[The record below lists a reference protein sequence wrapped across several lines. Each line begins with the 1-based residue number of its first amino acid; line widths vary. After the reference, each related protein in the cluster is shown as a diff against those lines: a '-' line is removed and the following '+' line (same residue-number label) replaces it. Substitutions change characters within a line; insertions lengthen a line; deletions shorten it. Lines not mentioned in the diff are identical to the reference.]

1 MSDARR
7 LDGRVVLVTGAT
19 GGLGREAALACA
31 REGATVVILGRKL
44 AKLHRV
50 HDAIA
55 AEGGDVAIYPM
66 DLEGASPDDHLEL
79 AEKLDSEFGRL
90 DGLLH
95 CAAHFKALA
104 PLPHSDPADIAR
116 AMHVNATAP
125 AWLTMACLPVM
136 AKSQDAAV
144 VFVVDA
150 SERCERAFWGGY
162 GMANPARRALVPML
176 AGEFVPESP
185 VRIHGLQ
192 PGPMKTEL
200 RGRAWMEDF
209 DPAVRS
215 PSAYAPACVELLS
228 SAGRPFAGQI
238 RVVQA

>member
-1 MSDARR
+1 MSDSRR

-79 AEKLDSEFGRL
+79 AEKLDGEFGRL

-104 PLPHSDPADIAR
+104 PLPHSDPADVAR
-116 AMHVNATAP
+116 ALHVNATAP

-136 AKSQDAAV
+136 QKSQDAAV

-150 SERCERAFWGGY
+150 PERCERAFWGGY

-176 AGEFVPESP
+176 AGEFVAESP

-192 PGPMKTEL
+192 PGPMKTDL

-209 DPAVRS
+209 DPAVRA

>member
-1 MSDARR
+1 MSEARR
-7 LDGRVVLVTGAT
+7 LHGRVVLVTGAT

-31 REGATVVILGRKL
+31 RDGATVVILGRKL

-55 AEGGDVAIYPM
+55 AEGGEVAIYPL

-79 AEKLDSEFGRL
+79 ADKLASEFGRL

-104 PLPHSDPADIAR
+104 PFQHSDPADIAR
-116 AMHVNATAP
+116 TLHVNATAP
-125 AWLTMACLPVM
+125 TWLTMACLPVM
-136 AKSQDAAV
+136 EKAGDAAV

-150 SERCERAFWGGY
+150 PERCERPFWGGY
-162 GMANPARRALVPML
+162 GLANTARRALVPML
-176 AGEFVPESP
+176 AGEFVAESN

-192 PGPMKTEL
+192 PGPMKTDL

-209 DPAVRS
+209 DPMVRP
-215 PSAYAPACVELLS
+215 PSAYASACVDLLS
-228 SAGRPFAGQI
+228 PAGRPFAGQI
-238 RVVQA
+238 QAVQA